1 MRILYH
7 YKIRRKSCK
16 RQWNKTVEMHKIM
29 TTSQLLHIDVT
40 DTENG
45 LVISSEIRYGESTK
59 VETVRGNR
67 IVLYEY
73 SEKADSNRPCLPDT
87 NQ

>member
-1 MRILYH
+1 
-7 YKIRRKSCK
+7 
-16 RQWNKTVEMHKIM
+16 MHKIM
-29 TTSQLLHIDVT
+29 TTSPLLHIVVT